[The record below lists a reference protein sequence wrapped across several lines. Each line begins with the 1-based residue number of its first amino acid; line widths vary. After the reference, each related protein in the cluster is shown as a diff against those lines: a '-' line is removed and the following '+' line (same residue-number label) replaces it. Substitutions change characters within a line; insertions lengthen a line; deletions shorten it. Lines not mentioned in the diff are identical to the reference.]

1 MIVKVC
7 GMRDAK
13 NIKALLE
20 LPIDLMG
27 LIFYKKSS
35 RNILDSQATEIV
47 AASGDKVKRVG
58 VFVDED
64 LDKVIQKV
72 EKFKLTYVQLH
83 GKETP
88 DYCYD
93 LLAKSAKTYGC
104 CDELQL
110 IKAFSV
116 DEQFDF
122 SITKGYR
129 AYCKYF
135 IFDTKGK
142 NAGGNGFMFDW
153 NLLKQYKGTTPFL
166 LSGGID
172 AQSAEAIKALNFP
185 QLAGIDLNSKFEKS
199 PAMKNIDLLKG
210 FLTEINS
217 VSV

>member
-7 GMRDAK
+7 GMRDPK
-13 NIKALLE
+13 NIEALLE

-35 RNILDSQATEIV
+35 RNVLDSQAAEIV

-64 LDKVIQKV
+64 LDKVIQRV
-72 EKFKLTYVQLH
+72 EKFKLEYVQLH

-104 CDELQL
+104 SDELQL

-122 SITKGYR
+122 SITKGYT

-142 NAGGNGFMFDW
+142 NAGGNGITFDW
-153 NLLKQYKGTTPFL
+153 NLLKQYKRSTPFL

-172 AQSAEAIKALNFP
+172 AQSAEAIKALDLP
-185 QLAGIDLNSKFEKS
+185 QLAGVDLNSKFEDS

-210 FLTEINS
+210 FLTQINR
-217 VSV
+217 

>member
-47 AASGDKVKRVG
+47 
-58 VFVDED
+58 
-64 LDKVIQKV
+64 
-72 EKFKLTYVQLH
+72 

-172 AQSAEAIKALNFP
+172 AQ
-185 QLAGIDLNSKFEKS
+185 
-199 PAMKNIDLLKG
+199 
-210 FLTEINS
+210 
-217 VSV
+217 

>member
-7 GMRDAK
+7 GMRDPK
-13 NIKALLE
+13 NIEALLE

-35 RNILDSQATEIV
+35 RNVLDSQAAEIV

-72 EKFKLTYVQLH
+72 EKFKLEYVQLH

-104 CDELQL
+104 SDELQL

-122 SITKGYR
+122 SITKGYT

-153 NLLKQYKGTTPFL
+153 NLLKQYKGKTPFL

-172 AQSAEAIKALNFP
+172 AQSAETIKALSLP
-185 QLAGIDLNSKFEKS
+185 QLAGIDLNSKFEDS

-210 FLTEINS
+210 FLTEINT
-217 VSV
+217 

>member
-7 GMRDAK
+7 GMRYPK
-13 NIKALLE
+13 NIEALLE
-20 LPIDLMG
+20 LPVDLMG

-35 RNILDSQATEIV
+35 RNVLNTQAAEIV
-47 AASGDKVKRVG
+47 AASGGRVKRVG

-64 LDKVIQKV
+64 IDTVIQKV
-72 EKFKLTYVQLH
+72 TKFKLQYVQLH

-93 LLAKSAKTYGC
+93 LLAKSAKTFGC
-104 CDELQL
+104 TDELQL
-110 IKAFSV
+110 IKAFSI

-122 SITKGYR
+122 SITKGYT

-142 NAGGNGFMFDW
+142 NAGGNGFTFDW
-153 NLLKQYKGTTPFL
+153 ELLKQYKSSTPFL

-172 AQSAEAIKALNFP
+172 AQSAEAIKGLNFP
-185 QLAGIDLNSKFEKS
+185 QLAGVDLNSKFESS
-199 PAMKNIDLLKG
+199 PAFKNIDLLKG

-217 VSV
+217 AVV